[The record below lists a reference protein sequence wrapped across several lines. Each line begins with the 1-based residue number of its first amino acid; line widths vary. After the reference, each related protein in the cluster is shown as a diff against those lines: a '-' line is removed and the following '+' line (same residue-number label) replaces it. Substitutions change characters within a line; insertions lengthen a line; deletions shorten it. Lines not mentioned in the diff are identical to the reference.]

1 MEKVMVVEANYGSPV
16 TVVRLSRTDC
26 GLVPCGLTIIP
37 VGARHEFSIPIDGKT
52 LFEFEDDG
60 HADIYIREHA

>member
-16 TVVRLSRTDC
+16 TV
-26 GLVPCGLTIIP
+26 
-37 VGARHEFSIPIDGKT
+37 GARREFSIPIDGKT

-60 HADIYIREHA
+60 HADIYIREPA